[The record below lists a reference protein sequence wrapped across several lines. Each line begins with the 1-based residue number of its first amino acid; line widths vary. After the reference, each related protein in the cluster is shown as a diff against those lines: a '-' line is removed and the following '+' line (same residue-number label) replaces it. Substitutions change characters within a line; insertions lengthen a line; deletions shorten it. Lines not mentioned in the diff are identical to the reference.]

1 MTSLGLRLSATM
13 VNIVSGAKLA
23 KGIAVSTAA
32 LLLTISSH
40 INAAPLINGIS
51 VHTEFNKERF
61 IGALY
66 SETLSTDARTIL
78 QSTEAKR
85 LELRITAKRL
95 SARRLSKMW
104 IEGMAINN
112 SGATLS
118 EQAQNMVKF
127 TSLIK
132 RKLVAGDHLVIDYIP
147 GEGTK
152 VRANDT
158 ELGTIESDAFFNLLL
173 RTWIGSVPLSSDF
186 RAALLTAGD
195 VDGDLLARFEATQPS
210 ENRLNAFAKPA
221 ASPKKA
227 VPAAVIAAANPAP
240 AVSKPAISAP
250 ALVQAPT
257 LAQAPSLP
265 QPEVEAPA
273 ETTPDATPAES
284 TPTEEVAATD
294 APIMSEDEVF
304 GDEAVLDEEAML
316 DEDALL
322 DEEADEDLPLL
333 TAESLLSR
341 QLYHSKLLKWTYKYI
356 RYPKRAVSRGHEGSV
371 RLTVT
376 IDREGNV
383 QNVAEMENS
392 KHSTLNKEAMKAVA
406 RATPFPPVPEDVTGT
421 DFEFSLPIVFRLPK

>member
-13 VNIVSGAKLA
+13 VNIASGAKLA

-51 VHTEFNKERF
+51 VHSEFNKERF

-66 SETLSTDARTIL
+66 SETLSTDASAIL

-132 RKLVAGDHLVIDYIP
+132 QKLVAGDHLVIDYVP

-186 RAALLTAGD
+186 RAAMLTAGD
-195 VDGDLLARFEATQPS
+195 VDGDLLARFEAIQPS
-210 ENRLNAFAKPA
+210 ENRLNAFAEPVAK
-221 ASPKKA
+221 PKKA
-227 VPAAVIAAANPAP
+227 VPAAMIAAASPTP
-240 AVSKPAISAP
+240 AVSQPVISAP

-265 QPEVEAPA
+265 QPEIEAPA
-273 ETTPDATPAES
+273 EPTPGTTPAES
-284 TPTEEVAATD
+284 TPAEEVAATD

-304 GDEAVLDEEAML
+304 GDEATL

-322 DEEADEDLPLL
+322 DEEEADEDLPLL

-392 KHSTLNKEAMKAVA
+392 KHSTLNKEALKAVG
-406 RATPFPPVPEDVTGT
+406 RATPFPPVPEDVVGT

>member
-1 MTSLGLRLSATM
+1 MISLGLRLSASM
-13 VNIVSGAKLA
+13 INIASGAKLA
-23 KGIAVSTAA
+23 KGIAASTAV
-32 LLLTISSH
+32 LLLTVSSH
-40 INAAPLINGIS
+40 ISAAPLINGIS
-51 VHTEFNKERF
+51 VHSEFNKERF

-132 RKLVAGDHLVIDYIP
+132 QKLVAGDHLVIDYIP

-152 VRANDT
+152 VRANNT

-173 RTWIGSVPLSSDF
+173 RTWIGNVPLSSDF
-186 RAALLTAGD
+186 RAALLTAGE
-195 VDGDLLARFEATQPS
+195 VDGDLLARFEATQPN
-210 ENRLNAFAKPA
+210 ENRLNAFAEPA
-221 ASPKKA
+221 AKPKKP

-240 AVSKPAISAP
+240 AVSQPAISAP
-250 ALVQAPT
+250 ALIQAPT
-257 LAQAPSLP
+257 LTQAPSLP
-265 QPEVEAPA
+265 QPEIEAPA
-273 ETTPDATPAES
+273 EPTPEVVSA
-284 TPTEEVAATD
+284 EEVAATD

-304 GDEAVLDEEAML
+304 GDEAILDEEGML

-322 DEEADEDLPLL
+322 DEDADEALPLL

-392 KHSTLNKEAMKAVA
+392 KHSTLNKEALKAVN

>member
-13 VNIVSGAKLA
+13 VNIASGAKLA

-51 VHTEFNKERF
+51 VHSEFNKERF

-66 SETLSTDARTIL
+66 SETLSTDASAIL

-132 RKLVAGDHLVIDYIP
+132 QKLVAGDHLVIDYVP

-186 RAALLTAGD
+186 RAAMLTAGD
-195 VDGDLLARFEATQPS
+195 VDGDLLARFEAIQPS
-210 ENRLNAFAKPA
+210 ENRLNAFAEPVAKPKKSVPAAMIAA
-221 ASPKKA
+221 ASPT
-227 VPAAVIAAANPAP
+227 P
-240 AVSKPAISAP
+240 AVSQPVISAP

-265 QPEVEAPA
+265 QPEIEAPA
-273 ETTPDATPAES
+273 EPTPGTTPAES
-284 TPTEEVAATD
+284 TPAEEVAATD

-304 GDEAVLDEEAML
+304 GDEATL

-322 DEEADEDLPLL
+322 DEEEADEDLPLL

-392 KHSTLNKEAMKAVA
+392 KHSTLNKEALKAVG
-406 RATPFPPVPEDVTGT
+406 RATPFPPVPEDVVGT

>member
-1 MTSLGLRLSATM
+1 MTSLGLRLSTTM
-13 VNIVSGAKLA
+13 ANIASGAKLA

-51 VHTEFNKERF
+51 VHSEFNKERF

-66 SETLSTDARTIL
+66 SETLSTDARAIL

-152 VRANDT
+152 IRANDT

-195 VDGDLLARFEATQPS
+195 VDSDLLARFEATQPS
-210 ENRLNAFAKPA
+210 ENRLNAFAEPVSK
-221 ASPKKA
+221 PKKA
-227 VPAAVIAAANPAP
+227 VPAAVIAAASPAP
-240 AVSKPAISAP
+240 DVSQPAISAP
-250 ALVQAPT
+250 TLVQAPT
-257 LAQAPSLP
+257 LAQAQSLP

-273 ETTPDATPAES
+273 DPASAETSAP
-284 TPTEEVAATD
+284 TPTEEVAAVD

-304 GDEAVLDEEAML
+304 GDEAVIDEEDML

-322 DEEADEDLPLL
+322 DEEADEALPLL